1 MFCWKKRT
9 NAYINAMLASEVVC
23 SAALDLD
30 SWRSLSAFRRSRFT
44 SSMGVESVSCRCA
57 FRVGWSWGPLLL
69 WPMDCNLDF
78 DTWLWNI
85 GGKWVGDEAVL
96 LNMFADALFELA
108 LLQGSTLT
116 GIHMVLLFTS
126 ILTTPAQKM
135 HWFCWDLLGRWLCAC
150 MHACTHVIT
159 IFQVTPVYTY
169 EAPSHAMRVDNQTSK
184 DMLGNTKPISGVSV
198 LIKRLGSCWQTA
210 IAPSIFFLG

>member
-1 MFCWKKRT
+1 
-9 NAYINAMLASEVVC
+9 
-23 SAALDLD
+23 
-30 SWRSLSAFRRSRFT
+30 
-44 SSMGVESVSCRCA
+44 
-57 FRVGWSWGPLLL
+57 
-69 WPMDCNLDF
+69 MDCNLDF

-135 HWFCWDLLGRWLCAC
+135 HWFC
-150 MHACTHVIT
+150 
-159 IFQVTPVYTY
+159 
-169 EAPSHAMRVDNQTSK
+169 
-184 DMLGNTKPISGVSV
+184 
-198 LIKRLGSCWQTA
+198 
-210 IAPSIFFLG
+210 